1 MSDLNAL
8 QRDLVTANHIM
19 AREGVTDA
27 LGHVSVRHPD
37 RPDRFFLSCSRS
49 PELVQLDDIME
60 YDLDCNPI
68 DQRGRPMYFERPI
81 HGAIYQAR
89 PDVQSIVHNHAY
101 EVIPFGLTK
110 RPLQACVHPACGI
123 GTHVPVWDSRTSFGD
138 TDLLITNMER
148 GKDMARGMGK
158 DNSVLLRGHG
168 CVVVGNNL
176 KEAVLNAVYFKI
188 NASSGAAIHADRRRH
203 HLSERRRDRAYQEAR
218 LQRECGATHVGLL
231 VDPMRRQSTL
241 MPHRG
246 LCPAASPNN
255 G

>member
-1 MSDLNAL
+1 
-8 QRDLVTANHIM
+8 
-19 AREGVTDA
+19 
-27 LGHVSVRHPD
+27 
-37 RPDRFFLSCSRS
+37 
-49 PELVQLDDIME
+49 
-60 YDLDCNPI
+60 
-68 DQRGRPMYFERPI
+68 MYFERPI

-89 PDVQSIVHNHAY
+89 PDVQSIVHNHAN

-168 CVVVGNNL
+168 CVVVGSNL

-188 NASSGAAIHADRRRH
+188 NASLVLQTMQIGEDITY
-203 HLSERRRDRAYQEAR
+203 LSEGEIELTKKLVYSENAVQRMWDYWSMRCRDNPR
-218 LQRECGATHVGLL
+218 
-231 VDPMRRQSTL
+231 
-241 MPHRG
+241 
-246 LCPAASPNN
+246 
-255 G
+255 